1 MTLHHIL
8 LDGWSLGIVID
19 EVARAYRSLVDG
31 VPCTFEPPRP
41 YHEFVAWLRDQDL
54 VEAERFW
61 RDEIGGY
68 EGAPPLAR
76 LAGRTTAGTRA
87 WSYAEHE
94 RVVPGEI
101 AGPLRRVARAKRVT
115 LNTAVLGAWAALLG
129 QELGTDD
136 LVIGAVVSGREAAGD
151 GIERVVG
158 LCINTVPVRVRLPAD
173 RPVGSWL
180 AELQAELVDLRR
192 FEYCP
197 LTDVHGW
204 SGVPRG
210 QPLFESIFIFENH
223 APQQAE
229 GSPPSPAGRAFERT
243 SYPLTVIVGVAP
255 ELTLRVL
262 YDTSVVEPDDC
273 RAPHGPPGR
282 APRPDRA
289 RPGPADPPARRAGRC
304 AAPRARAPRHGARAA
319 APGRLDGRAGGHSGG
334 TCS

>member
-1 MTLHHIL
+1 M
-8 LDGWSLGIVID
+8 
-19 EVARAYRSLVDG
+19 
-31 VPCTFEPPRP
+31 
-41 YHEFVAWLRDQDL
+41 AWLRDQDL
-54 VEAERFW
+54 IEAERFW
-61 RDEIGGY
+61 RDAIGDY

-76 LAGRTTAGTRA
+76 LGGRTTAGTRA

-136 LVIGAVVSGREAAGD
+136 LVIGAVVSGREGAGD
-151 GIERVVG
+151 GSSASSACASTRARPRAPPG
-158 LCINTVPVRVRLPAD
+158 RP
-173 RPVGSWL
+173 PVGSWL

-255 ELTLRVL
+255 ELTVRVL
-262 YDTSVVEPDDC
+262 YDTSVVDRTTVE
-273 RAPHGPPGR
+273 RLTGR
-282 APRPDRA
+282 LLELLAGSCATRTSRSAGSPRRT
-289 RPGPADPPARRAGRC
+289 RRSGSSSGVW
-304 AAPRARAPRHGARAA
+304 HGARAA
-319 APGRLDGRAGGHSGG
+319 LPGGLDRRLWPPRRHVLPTGWR
-334 TCS
+334 